1 LSAFSLFQVTLLILT
16 FCVEIQDAFYAGILT
31 KAPAIV
37 GIERKRVALIQPT
50 SSFRFDAIT
59 F

>member
-1 LSAFSLFQVTLLILT
+1 LIIKEILILT